1 MTFFRTV
8 QALRLVHPAL
18 MDPIKNGGYESIRF
32 SLMLRILLESVR
44 QEHAS
49 HASLESGDF
58 AAQVRGECARF
69 VAMAPQDVGGQM
81 VQYRLVP
88 HKIVIEPLISII
100 CSSSCVA
107 PDVNQI

>member
-32 SLMLRILLESVR
+32 SLMLRTLLESGR

-49 HASLESGDF
+49 HASLESEDF
-58 AAQVRGECARF
+58 AAQARGECARF
-69 VAMAPQDVGGQM
+69 VAMAPQDVGGQ
-81 VQYRLVP
+81 RLVP
-88 HKIVIEPLISII
+88 HKIVIEPLIFII